1 MKKGMRAC
9 RAHSKFSSSPLII
22 LLGCC
27 MIMLIR
33 PVFRPARNQDPH
45 LRQARFRLFG
55 FRVSP
60 VLSQS
65 RLNSIT
71 YFKWPF
77 HWKPE
82 TLALRHSKAIVA
94 ETMSRAQS
102 SLTVIQWVIDT
113 RPLWPSALKTK
124 DLTSAV
130 SALVIHSNLTLMSY
144 LRLHVHSHFSPRRNN
159 LLS

>member
-1 MKKGMRAC
+1 
-9 RAHSKFSSSPLII
+9 
-22 LLGCC
+22 
-27 MIMLIR
+27 MIMFIR

-71 YFKWPF
+71 YFKWLF

-82 TLALRHSKAIVA
+82 TLALRYSKAIVA
-94 ETMSRAQS
+94 ATMSRAQS
-102 SLTVIQWVIDT
+102 SSPTVIQWVIDT
-113 RPLWPSALKTK
+113 RPLWPSTLKTK

-130 SALVIHSNLTLMSY
+130 SALVIHFNLILMSY

>member
-1 MKKGMRAC
+1 MRTC
-9 RAHSKFSSSPLII
+9 RAHSKFSSWPLII
-22 LLGCC
+22 LHVRCC
-27 MIMLIR
+27 MIMF
-33 PVFRPARNQDPH
+33 VRPARKSRPH

-71 YFKWPF
+71 YFKWFF

-82 TLALRHSKAIVA
+82 TLALQHSKATVVA
-94 ETMSRAQS
+94 TMSRTQS
-102 SLTVIQWVIDT
+102 SPTVIQWVIDT

-130 SALVIHSNLTLMSY
+130 SALVIHFNLILMSY
-144 LRLHVHSHFSPRRNN
+144 LRLHVHSHSSPRRNN